1 MVVMTGE
8 NNPYQSPPDEAKPI
22 GSLEISRAHQFGR
35 VFGYS
40 CGTSLAVAIVVPIF
54 LMVLLWAK
62 PIDVLE
68 VVFVFFSAV
77 PSVFTCLVFSG
88 CYCYAVRSRD
98 NRKIW
103 PAVLF
108 GLLSALTFNAVTAI
122 TVIQYFFSW

>member
-1 MVVMTGE
+1 MANE

-22 GSLEISRAHQFGR
+22 GSFEIPRSHQFGR

-40 CGTSLAVAIVVPIF
+40 CGTSLAVGIVVPIF

-68 VVFVFFSAV
+68 VVFVFLSTA
-77 PSVFTCLVFSG
+77 PSVFTCLIFSG
-88 CYCYAVRSRD
+88 CYCYAVRSRED
-98 NRKIW
+98 CKIW

-108 GLLSALTFNAVTAI
+108 GVFSALIFNAVTAI
-122 TVIQYFFSW
+122 TVIEHFFSW